1 MTRLCGP
8 GVGVV
13 PAAGDELQ
21 LRGGLVAAVQLQHG
35 AVPRPRH
42 QRSAAVIPAASTAQ
56 SPASSVIELIRATLL
71 ERDTRPHDESWS
83 ELVTGV

>member
-42 QRSAAVIPAASTAQ
+42 QSSAAVIPAAEH
-56 SPASSVIELIRATLL
+56 SPVTSSVIELIRATL
-71 ERDTRPHDESWS
+71 EI
-83 ELVTGV
+83 

>member
-56 SPASSVIELIRATLL
+56 SPASSVIELIRATLEIQSL
-71 ERDTRPHDESWS
+71 MMRAGQSW
-83 ELVTGV
+83 

>member
-42 QRSAAVIPAASTAQ
+42 QSSAAVIPAASTAQ
-56 SPASSVIELIRATLL
+56 SPASSVILELIRATL
-71 ERDTRPHDESWS
+71 EIQSTMMRA
-83 ELVTGV
+83 G